1 MKPYLRPRYVLP
13 LAIFAALLVFLGV
26 GLRLKPQEVPS
37 PFIGKPAPAFT
48 LTRLEQEEGQE
59 PRTFSPHDMLGK
71 VWVFNVWASW
81 CTSCRAE
88 HPVLLAYAKQSA
100 TPVIGLNYMDA
111 RDEGR
116 QWLDKFG
123 NPYQLSVFDADGKV
137 GTDYGVYGVP
147 ETFVIDK
154 KGVVRLKLT
163 GPVTPAVIKDT
174 LQPLIEELNRA

>member
-1 MKPYLRPRYVLP
+1 MKRYAIP
-13 LAIFAALLVFLGV
+13 LGIFAILLVFLGV

-48 LTRLEQEEGQE
+48 LARLEDAD
-59 PRTFSPHDMLGK
+59 RTFSPQDLRGK
-71 VWVFNVWASW
+71 VWLFNVWASW

-88 HPVLLAYAKQSA
+88 HPVLVEFAKQTSV
-100 TPVIGLNYMDA
+100 PIVGLNYMDA
-111 RDEGR
+111 RPEG
-116 QWLDKFG
+116 QGWLEKFG

-154 KGVVRLKLT
+154 HGLIRLKLT
-163 GPVTPAVIKDT
+163 GPVTQDVIRNT
-174 LQPLIEELNRA
+174 LLPLIQELNRA